1 MKLVTKV
8 TTAIAALAAVAM
20 LASCGSTSGASS
32 EASAPAAAPAAAGS
46 ASVWEWK
53 SIPLSDIGTSDTVID
68 ERFILDPVSNPCE
81 AEFAA
86 VAGKAKFKTEELG
99 TALYFGN
106 KGATTLE
113 NIKDVFQVAF
123 EVVVKAPSKVT
134 LTISGNGDAT
144 PARAMAVF
152 APDGNTVLASADNL
166 SKEAKSELVFD
177 AATAGVY
184 TIKTSGTR
192 IYAVKVEA
200 K

>member
-32 EASAPAAAPAAAGS
+32 EASAPAAAPAASGS

-53 SIPLSDIGTSDTVID
+53 SVPLSDIGTNDTVID
-68 ERFILDPVSNPCE
+68 DRFILDPASNPCD

-86 VAGKAKFKTEELG
+86 VAGKAKFKTEDHG
-99 TALYFGN
+99 TAIYLQN
-106 KGATTLE
+106 KAASNKD
-113 NIKDVFQVAF
+113 NIKDVFQAAF
-123 EVVVKAPSKVT
+123 EVVVKAPAKVT

-144 PARAMAVF
+144 PARVFGVFDPSGAMI
-152 APDGNTVLASADNL
+152 ASVDNL
-166 SKEAKSELVFD
+166 GQDAKSELVFD
-177 AATAGVY
+177 AATAGAY
-184 TIKTSGTR
+184 TIKASGTR
-192 IYAVKVEA
+192 IYGVKVEA

>member
-32 EASAPAAAPAAAGS
+32 EASAPAATPAASGS

-53 SIPLSDIGTSDTVID
+53 SVPLSDIGTNDTVID
-68 ERFILDPVSNPCE
+68 DRFILDPASNPCD

-86 VAGKAKFKTEELG
+86 VAGKAKFKTEDLG
-99 TALYFGN
+99 TAIYLQN
-106 KGATTLE
+106 KAASNKD
-113 NIKDVFQVAF
+113 NIKDVFQAAF
-123 EVVVKAPSKVT
+123 EVVVKAPAKVT

-144 PARAMAVF
+144 PARVFGVFDPSGAMI
-152 APDGNTVLASADNL
+152 ASVDNL
-166 SKEAKSELVFD
+166 GQDAKSELVFD
-177 AATAGVY
+177 AATAGAY
-184 TIKTSGTR
+184 TIKASGTR
-192 IYAVKVEA
+192 IYGVKVEA

>member
-32 EASAPAAAPAAAGS
+32 EASAPAAAPAASGS

-53 SIPLSDIGTSDTVID
+53 SVPLSDIGTNDTVID
-68 ERFILDPVSNPCE
+68 DRFILDPASNPCD

-86 VAGKAKFKTEELG
+86 VAGKAKFKTEDLG
-99 TALYFGN
+99 TAIYLQN
-106 KGATTLE
+106 KAASNKD
-113 NIKDVFQVAF
+113 NIKDVFQAAF
-123 EVVVKAPSKVT
+123 EVVVKAPAKVT

-144 PARAMAVF
+144 PARVFGVFEPSGAMI
-152 APDGNTVLASADNL
+152 ASVDNL
-166 SKEAKSELVFD
+166 GQDAKSELVFD
-177 AATAGVY
+177 AATAGAY
-184 TIKTSGTR
+184 TIKASGTR
-192 IYAVKVEA
+192 IYGVKVEA

>member
-32 EASAPAAAPAAAGS
+32 EASAPAAAPAASGS

-53 SIPLSDIGTSDTVID
+53 SVPLSDIGTKDTVID
-68 ERFILDPVSNPCE
+68 DRFILDPASNPCD

-86 VAGKAKFKTEELG
+86 VAGKAKFKTEDLG
-99 TALYFGN
+99 TAIYLQNIAASN
-106 KGATTLE
+106 KD
-113 NIKDVFQVAF
+113 NIKDVFQAAF
-123 EVVVKAPSKVT
+123 EVVVKAPAKVT

-144 PARAMAVF
+144 PARVFGVFDPSGAMI
-152 APDGNTVLASADNL
+152 ASVDNL
-166 SKEAKSELVFD
+166 GQDAKSELVFD
-177 AATAGVY
+177 AATAGAY
-184 TIKTSGTR
+184 TIKASGTR
-192 IYAVKVEA
+192 IYGVKVEA

>member
-32 EASAPAAAPAAAGS
+32 EASAPAAAPAASGS

-53 SIPLSDIGTSDTVID
+53 SVPLSDIGTSDTVID

-86 VAGKAKFKTEELG
+86 VAGKAKFKTEDLG
-99 TALYFGN
+99 TAIYLQN
-106 KGATTLE
+106 KAASNKD
-113 NIKDVFQVAF
+113 NIKDVFQAAF

>member
-32 EASAPAAAPAAAGS
+32 EASAPAAAPAASGS

-53 SIPLSDIGTSDTVID
+53 SVPLSDIGTNDTVID
-68 ERFILDPVSNPCE
+68 DRFILDPVSNPLD

-86 VAGKAKFKTEELG
+86 VAGKAKFKTEDLG
-99 TALYFGN
+99 TAIYLQN
-106 KGATTLE
+106 KAASNKD
-113 NIKDVFQVAF
+113 NIKDVFQAAF
-123 EVVVKAPSKVT
+123 EVVVKAPAKVT

-144 PARAMAVF
+144 PARVFGVFDPSGAMI
-152 APDGNTVLASADNL
+152 ASVDNL
-166 SKEAKSELVFD
+166 GQDAKSELVFD
-177 AATAGVY
+177 AATAGAY
-184 TIKTSGTR
+184 TIKASGTR
-192 IYAVKVEA
+192 IYGVKVEA

>member
-32 EASAPAAAPAAAGS
+32 EASAPAAAPAASGS

-53 SIPLSDIGTSDTVID
+53 SVPLSDIGTSDTVID

-86 VAGKAKFKTEELG
+86 VAGKAKFKTEDLG
-99 TALYFGN
+99 TAIYLQN
-106 KGATTLE
+106 KAASNKD
-113 NIKDVFQVAF
+113 NIKDVFQAAF
-123 EVVVKAPSKVT
+123 EVVVKAPAKVT

-144 PARAMAVF
+144 PARVFGVFDPSGAMI
-152 APDGNTVLASADNL
+152 ASVDNL
-166 SKEAKSELVFD
+166 GQDAKSELVFD
-177 AATAGVY
+177 AATAGAY
-184 TIKTSGTR
+184 TIKASGTR
-192 IYAVKVEA
+192 IYGVKVEA

>member
-32 EASAPAAAPAAAGS
+32 EASAPAAAPVAAV
-46 ASVWEWK
+46 SVWEWK

-68 ERFILDPVSNPCE
+68 DRFILDPVSNPCD

-192 IYAVKVEA
+192 IYGVKVEA

>member
-53 SIPLSDIGTSDTVID
+53 SVPLSDIGTNDTVID
-68 ERFILDPVSNPCE
+68 DRFILDPASNPCD

-86 VAGKAKFKTEELG
+86 VAGKAKFKTEDLG
-99 TALYFGN
+99 TAIYLQN
-106 KGATTLE
+106 KAASNKD
-113 NIKDVFQVAF
+113 NIKDVFQAAF
-123 EVVVKAPSKVT
+123 EVVVKAPAKVT

-144 PARAMAVF
+144 PARVFGVFDPSGAMI
-152 APDGNTVLASADNL
+152 ASVDNL
-166 SKEAKSELVFD
+166 GQDAKSELVFD
-177 AATAGVY
+177 AATAGAY
-184 TIKTSGTR
+184 TIKASGTR
-192 IYAVKVEA
+192 IYGVKVEA

>member
-53 SIPLSDIGTSDTVID
+53 SVPLSDIGTNDTVID
-68 ERFILDPVSNPCE
+68 DRFILDPASNPCD

-86 VAGKAKFKTEELG
+86 VAGKAKFKTEDLG
-99 TALYFGN
+99 TAIYLQN
-106 KGATTLE
+106 KGASNKD
-113 NIKDVFQVAF
+113 NIKDVFQAAF
-123 EVVVKAPSKVT
+123 EVVVKAPAKVT

-144 PARAMAVF
+144 PARVFGVFDPSGAMI
-152 APDGNTVLASADNL
+152 ASVDNL
-166 SKEAKSELVFD
+166 GQDAKSELVFD
-177 AATAGVY
+177 AATAGAY
-184 TIKTSGTR
+184 TIKASGTR
-192 IYAVKVEA
+192 IYGVKVEA

>member
-32 EASAPAAAPAAAGS
+32 EASAPAAAPAASGS

-53 SIPLSDIGTSDTVID
+53 SVPLSDIGTNDTVID
-68 ERFILDPVSNPCE
+68 DRFILDPASNPCD

-86 VAGKAKFKTEELG
+86 VAGKAKFKTEDLG
-99 TALYFGN
+99 TAIYLQN
-106 KGATTLE
+106 KAASNKD
-113 NIKDVFQVAF
+113 NIKDVFQAAF
-123 EVVVKAPSKVT
+123 EVVVKAPAKVT

-144 PARAMAVF
+144 PTRVFGVFDPSGAMI
-152 APDGNTVLASADNL
+152 ASVDNL
-166 SKEAKSELVFD
+166 GQDAKSELVFD
-177 AATAGVY
+177 AATAGAY
-184 TIKTSGTR
+184 TIKASGTR
-192 IYAVKVEA
+192 IYGVKVEA

>member
-32 EASAPAAAPAAAGS
+32 EASAPAAAPAASGS

-53 SIPLSDIGTSDTVID
+53 SVPLSDIGTNDTVID
-68 ERFILDPVSNPCE
+68 DRFILDPASNPCD

-86 VAGKAKFKTEELG
+86 VAGKAKFKTEDLG
-99 TALYFGN
+99 TAIYLQN
-106 KGATTLE
+106 KAASNKD
-113 NIKDVFQVAF
+113 NIKDVFQAAF
-123 EVVVKAPSKVT
+123 EVVVKAPAKVT

-144 PARAMAVF
+144 PARVFGVFDPSGAMI
-152 APDGNTVLASADNL
+152 ASADNL

>member
-32 EASAPAAAPAAAGS
+32 EASAPAAAPAASGS

-53 SIPLSDIGTSDTVID
+53 SVPLSDIGTNDTVID
-68 ERFILDPVSNPCE
+68 DRFILDPASNPCD

-86 VAGKAKFKTEELG
+86 VAGKAKFKTEDLG
-99 TALYFGN
+99 TAIYLQN
-106 KGATTLE
+106 KAASNKD
-113 NIKDVFQVAF
+113 NIKDVFQAAF
-123 EVVVKAPSKVT
+123 EVVVKAPAKVT

-144 PARAMAVF
+144 PARVFGVFDPSGAMI
-152 APDGNTVLASADNL
+152 ASVDNL
-166 SKEAKSELVFD
+166 GQDAKSELVFD
-177 AATAGVY
+177 AATVGAY
-184 TIKTSGTR
+184 TIKASGTR
-192 IYAVKVEA
+192 IYGVKVEA

>member
-32 EASAPAAAPAAAGS
+32 EASAPAAAPAASGS

-53 SIPLSDIGTSDTVID
+53 SVPLSDIGTNDTVID
-68 ERFILDPVSNPCE
+68 DRFILDPASNPCD

-86 VAGKAKFKTEELG
+86 VAGKAKFKTEDLG
-99 TALYFGN
+99 TAIYIQN
-106 KGATTLE
+106 KDASNKD
-113 NIKDVFQVAF
+113 NIKDVFQAAF
-123 EVVVKAPSKVT
+123 EVVVKAPAKVT

-144 PARAMAVF
+144 PARVFGVFDPSGAMI
-152 APDGNTVLASADNL
+152 ASVDNL
-166 SKEAKSELVFD
+166 GQDAKSELVFD
-177 AATAGVY
+177 AATAGAY
-184 TIKTSGTR
+184 TIKASGTR
-192 IYAVKVEA
+192 IYGVKVEA

>member
-32 EASAPAAAPAAAGS
+32 EASAPAAAPAASGS

-53 SIPLSDIGTSDTVID
+53 SVPLSDIGTNDTVID
-68 ERFILDPVSNPCE
+68 DRFILDPTSNPCD

-86 VAGKAKFKTEELG
+86 VAGKAKFKTEDLG
-99 TALYFGN
+99 TAIYLQN
-106 KGATTLE
+106 KAASNKD
-113 NIKDVFQVAF
+113 NIKDVFQAAF
-123 EVVVKAPSKVT
+123 EVVVKAPAKVT

-144 PARAMAVF
+144 PARVFGVFDPSGAMI
-152 APDGNTVLASADNL
+152 ASVDNL
-166 SKEAKSELVFD
+166 GQDAKSELVFD
-177 AATAGVY
+177 AATAGAY
-184 TIKTSGTR
+184 TIKASGTR
-192 IYAVKVEA
+192 IYGVKVEA

>member
-20 LASCGSTSGASS
+20 LASCGSTSGASK
-32 EASAPAAAPAAAGS
+32 EASAPAAAPAASGS

-53 SIPLSDIGTSDTVID
+53 SVPLSDIGTNDTVID
-68 ERFILDPVSNPCE
+68 DRFILDPASNPCD

-86 VAGKAKFKTEELG
+86 VAGKAKFKTEDLG
-99 TALYFGN
+99 TAIYLQN
-106 KGATTLE
+106 KAASNKD
-113 NIKDVFQVAF
+113 NIKDVFQAAF
-123 EVVVKAPSKVT
+123 EVVVKAPAKVT

-144 PARAMAVF
+144 PARVFGVFDPSGAMI
-152 APDGNTVLASADNL
+152 ASVDNL
-166 SKEAKSELVFD
+166 GQDAKSELVFD
-177 AATAGVY
+177 AATAGAY

-192 IYAVKVEA
+192 IYGVKVEA